1 MESEFSEPWYS
12 LDWFDPATLK
22 TFSWEN
28 PLILY
33 ALIAIPLLFLLRFIT
48 RIFLGYRSYQKL
60 PVALHKRDLNSSIL
74 SYLWL
79 LPEFLLMM
87 ITLLVVTALARPQ
100 KTNEKVEQWTEGID
114 IMLALDISQSMQIED
129 FTPNRLEAA
138 KKVALGFIGG
148 RIQDR
153 IGLVVFSGDAFSL
166 APLTT
171 DYDLL
176 TSYINDINF
185 EMIESR
191 GTAIGSAM
199 AVVTNRMR
207 ESESKSKVC
216 ILLSDGDNTAGNID
230 PITAAELASA
240 YGIKIYTIVVGREG
254 QVPFGKDFF
263 GRPNMIENTI
273 DERTL
278 RKMAEIGG
286 GEFFRATDNKALA
299 QVFAQI
305 DRFEKAEIKETR
317 FKDTSDYYY
326 IYLQWAVCLLL
337 LWMLLKSTFVTNVL
351 QD

>member
-1 MESEFSEPWYS
+1 MENDFKEPWYA
-12 LDWFDPATLK
+12 LDWFTLP
-22 TFSWEN
+22 TFKSFTWEH
-28 PLILY
+28 PEILY
-33 ALIAIPLLFLLRFIT
+33 ALVVIPLFFLARFII
-48 RIFLGYRSYQKL
+48 RWWMGYRSYQKL
-60 PVALHKRDLNSSIL
+60 PVALPKKDLRESFL
-74 SYLWL
+74 TYVWV
-79 LPEFLLMM
+79 LPELLIML
-87 ITLLVVTALARPQ
+87 TALLIVVALARPQ

-138 KKVALGFIGG
+138 KKVALDFIGG

-171 DYDLL
+171 DYELL
-176 TSYINDINF
+176 RSYIKDINF

-230 PITAAELASA
+230 PVTAAELASA
-240 YGIKIYTIVVGREG
+240 YGIKIYTIVIGKEG
-254 QVPFGKDFF
+254 QVPYGKDFF

-278 RKMAEIGG
+278 RKMAQIGG

-299 QVFAQI
+299 QVFSQI

-317 FKDTSDYYY
+317 FKDTSDYYH
-326 IYLQWAVCLLL
+326 IYLQWAICIFL
-337 LWMLLKSTFVTNVL
+337 LWLMLKSTFVTNVL